1 MQKLWYNPSV
11 KLCRIVGRDCSMK
24 KSEPFNRKIFAM
36 LIEKAKGDRSSKQ
49 FAADCGISYVQ
60 LHKLEL
66 QAQPGA
72 PGMKL
77 ITKLAANSAGGIELE
92 DYLLAAGKTQNP
104 IKLPSKRKNRLIS
117 RKCTK
122 TFLPVSKKLS
132 MISWITLPI
141 IKSKR

>member
-49 FAADCGISYVQ
+49 FAADFGISYVQ

-92 DYLLAAGKTQNP
+92 DYLLAAGKTQKPDQAPVKKKKSLN
-104 IKLPSKRKNRLIS
+104 IQKMYENLSAGQQ
-117 RKCTK
+117 K
-122 TFLPVSKKLS
+122 TVYDFMDYLANYKK
-132 MISWITLPI
+132 
-141 IKSKR
+141 